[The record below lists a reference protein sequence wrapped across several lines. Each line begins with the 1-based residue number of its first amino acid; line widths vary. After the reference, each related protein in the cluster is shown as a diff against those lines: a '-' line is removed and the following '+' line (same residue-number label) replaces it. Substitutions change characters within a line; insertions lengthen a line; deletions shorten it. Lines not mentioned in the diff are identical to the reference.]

1 MLRRAAF
8 CVALIALAPAAAA
21 RERIANYDNS
31 IRAEYQYIRTGV
43 LNVST
48 GPVDIGETDTH
59 VLLLSGTWSLN
70 DRWELYGSIPYVQ
83 KRHSGDPAGVH
94 DPVADFV
101 NYTPPD
107 LRFIDD
113 GDYHG
118 GFQDFYAGVQFAAI
132 DGPFFSLS
140 PFISYGVPVSDYP
153 FYANAAIGK
162 QLREI
167 PMGVSME
174 FTPYFSDWHFQADV
188 AYVISEKVLGIDL
201 NYWLTYLSAS
211 YYVTPRFAPRVFLT
225 SRNAPNALEWPE
237 DFEPY
242 EEKYDNE
249 NGWRH
254 DQTFKHNY
262 INAGIG
268 FDYVV
273 SDRYEVSATY
283 YQTLD
288 PEQLAEVDYAFTIAL
303 TRRF

>member
-1 MLRRAAF
+1 ML
-8 CVALIALAPAAAA
+8 
-21 RERIANYDNS
+21 E
-31 IRAEYQYIRTGV
+31 
-43 LNVST
+43 VST

-59 VLLLSGTWSLN
+59 VLLLSGVHSLN
-70 DRWELYGSIPYVQ
+70 ERWKIYGSIPYVQ
-83 KRHSGDPAGVH
+83 KRHSGNPFGVH
-94 DPVADFV
+94 DPVVDFV
-101 NYTPPD
+101 EYTPPD

-118 GFQDFYAGVQFAAI
+118 GFQDFYAGVQYLAV

-140 PFISYGVPVSDYP
+140 PFISYGFPVSDYP

-167 PMGVSME
+167 PVGVSME
-174 FTPYFSDWHFQADV
+174 FTPYFSDWYFQADI
-188 AYVISEKVLGIDL
+188 AYVISERVLGIDL

-225 SRNAPNALEWPE
+225 RRNAPNALEAPD

-268 FDYVV
+268 FDYIV
-273 SDRYEVSATY
+273 SDRYAISATY
-283 YQTLD
+283 YQTID
-288 PEQLAEVDYAFTIAL
+288 PEQLAEVDYAFTFAL